1 MAEQVFLP
9 PELVEI
15 ILLQLPMKDLLL
27 SQRVCKTWKAV
38 VESSSGIQ
46 KALFFTAGNQQTTVA
61 ADRPKTNAYIG
72 YPCICYSCTK
82 TRTSKTLNPLLFTS
96 IRDDGRV
103 TGLELLVDK
112 DLHPQASCRRMLLSQ
127 PPQDKITICCNIHGS
142 MVRAKAHSHSQRARG
157 SAELYM
163 TI

>member
-1 MAEQVFLP
+1 MAQQVFLP

-38 VESSSGIQ
+38 VESSPGIQ
-46 KALFFTAGNQQTTVA
+46 NALFFTAGNQQTTVA

-72 YPCICYSCTK
+72 YPCICYTCTK
-82 TRTSKTLNPLLFTS
+82 TQTSKTLNPLLFTS

-112 DLHPQASCRRMLLSQ
+112 DLHAQASCRRMLLSQ
-127 PPQDKITICCNIHGS
+127 PPQDKIGIYCNIH
-142 MVRAKAHSHSQRARG
+142 RAQD

-163 TI
+163 TIRVQAES